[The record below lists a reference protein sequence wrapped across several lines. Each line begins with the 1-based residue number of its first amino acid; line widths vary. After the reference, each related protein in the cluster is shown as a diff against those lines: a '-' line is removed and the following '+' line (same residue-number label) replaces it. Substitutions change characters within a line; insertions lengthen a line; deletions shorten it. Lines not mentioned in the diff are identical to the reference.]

1 MVELGVWNAQV
12 AGSNP
17 ASQTLGTYLQLVE
30 HLFEEQGVVGSIPS
44 FTTKM
49 GSLSGGSSYSR
60 KLEVGEKM

>member
-30 HLFEEQGVVGSIPS
+30 HLFEEQGVIGSNPIVPA
-44 FTTKM
+44 
-49 GSLSGGSSYSR
+49 SGIYLNG
-60 KLEVGEKM
+60 